1 MLIADSFTDRVRAGG
16 GPRGAPGDAGRQ
28 VDQRR
33 RAAHGHRAA
42 HPQGHAAHR
51 RPQRLPLES
60 AHVPAQQPQGVQ
72 LQRRPAQRR
81 ALVQEQLVA
90 HRSAAHA
97 KWPYGSSGTHT
108 NYH

>member
-16 GPRGAPGDAGRQ
+16 RAGGAPGDASRQ

-42 HPQGHAAHR
+42 HPQRHAAHR

-90 HRSAAHA
+90 H
-97 KWPYGSSGTHT
+97 
-108 NYH
+108 